1 MFYRN
6 RGGWVFYKKY
16 GWMVY
21 INRINRSG
29 SCVEIGVGDVHK

>member
-1 MFYRN
+1 M
-6 RGGWVFYKKY
+6 GVFIKNIKK

-21 INRINRSG
+21 INRTNRGG